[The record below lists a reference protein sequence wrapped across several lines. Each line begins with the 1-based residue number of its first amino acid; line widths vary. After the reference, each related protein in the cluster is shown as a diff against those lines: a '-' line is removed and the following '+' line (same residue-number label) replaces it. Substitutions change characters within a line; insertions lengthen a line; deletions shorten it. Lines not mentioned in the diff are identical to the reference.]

1 LRSDASHLLVVDD
14 DPQMQ
19 FFLEEA
25 LTRQQY
31 GVVVQPSA
39 EAALDALKRDAFDL
53 ILMDVR
59 LPGMNG
65 LDAVDA
71 IQKLDRRTPIIV
83 MTAHGTRDT
92 ALDAVRRGAYDYF
105 TKPFRLDELEIII
118 RRALERKRLLGE
130 VERLREQLVSGS
142 RRGPIVGAG
151 AAMQEVLRL
160 IDRAGP
166 TDATVLVLGESGTGK
181 ELIAEAIHASS
192 TRASR
197 PFVKLNCAAIP
208 ETLLESELFGHE
220 KGAFTGAVAR
230 KLGKFEQ
237 ADGGTLLLDE
247 IGDMTLATQAKILR
261 ALQER
266 ELQRVGGSQT
276 IKIDVRIIASTN
288 KDLERAVKDGT
299 FRDDLYFRL
308 NVVTINVPPL
318 RDRRD
323 EIPELADYFLAEVN
337 GRLNRAVTRLAPD
350 TLAALMDH
358 AWPGNVRE
366 LRNMIERAVVVND
379 GDVLALESFPAPIR
393 PSEPLP
399 TGAGRWEALQDQNL
413 TLDQKVAQLERA
425 FVLEAL
431 ARVGGVQAA
440 AAKLLGVTE
449 RSVWHLVKK
458 HRIEVARLKQKSASA
473 DPSTSSGS
481 PRAQSRGEAADKQG
495 ASC

>member
-1 LRSDASHLLVVDD
+1 MAQDNGFQILVVDD

-19 FFLEEA
+19 FFLQEA
-25 LTRQQY
+25 LSREHY
-31 GVVVQPSA
+31 GVVVRSSA
-39 EAALDALKRDAFDL
+39 EAGLDALKTQRFDL

-71 IQKLDRRTPIIV
+71 IQKLERRTPIIV

-92 ALDAVRRGAYDYF
+92 ALEAVRRGAYDYF
-105 TKPFRLDELEIII
+105 TKPFRLDEMEIIV
-118 RRALERKRLLGE
+118 RRALEKKRLIGE
-130 VERLREQLVSGS
+130 VERLREQLATGS
-142 RRGPIVGAG
+142 RRGRIVGG
-151 AAMQEVLRL
+151 SPAMLEVLRL
-160 IDRAGP
+160 IDRVGP
-166 TDATVLVLGESGTGK
+166 TDSTVLILGESGTGK
-181 ELIAEAIHASS
+181 ELIAEAVHQNSQRSA
-192 TRASR
+192 R

-276 IKIDVRIIASTN
+276 IKVDVRILASTN
-288 KDLERAVKDGT
+288 KDLEKAVKEGT

-308 NVVTINVPPL
+308 NVVTIQVPPL

-323 EIPELADYFLAEVN
+323 EIPELADHFLSEAN
-337 GRLNRAVTRLAPD
+337 ARLNRSITRLAPD
-350 TLAALMDH
+350 TLAALMDYS
-358 AWPGNVRE
+358 WPGNVRE

-379 GDVLALESFPAPIR
+379 GDALALSSFPPPIR
-393 PSEPLP
+393 PAEPP
-399 TGAGRWEALQDQNL
+399 GGAAGRWDALQGQDL

-425 FVLEAL
+425 FVLDAL
-431 ARVGGVQAA
+431 SRAGGVQAA

-458 HRIEVARLKQKSASA
+458 HRIEVSRLKQRQ
-473 DPSTSSGS
+473 GV
-481 PRAQSRGEAADKQG
+481 EAV
-495 ASC
+495 

>member
-1 LRSDASHLLVVDD
+1 MEHDTRYQILVVDD

-19 FFLEEA
+19 FFLKEA
-25 LTRQQY
+25 LLRDHY
-31 GVVVQPSA
+31 GVVVKPSA
-39 EAALDALKRDAFDL
+39 EAALELLRDAAFDL

-71 IQKLDRRTPIIV
+71 IQALDRRTPIIV

-92 ALDAVRRGAYDYF
+92 ALEAVRRGAYDYF
-105 TKPFRLDELEIII
+105 TKPFRLDEMEIIV
-118 RRALERKRLLGE
+118 RRALEKRRLLGE
-130 VERLREQLVSGS
+130 LERLREQLAAGR
-142 RRGPIVGAG
+142 RRGRIVGSS
-151 AAMQEVLRL
+151 AAMGEALRL
-160 IDRAGP
+160 IDRVGP
-166 TDATVLVLGESGTGK
+166 TDSTVLVLGESGTGK
-181 ELIAEAIHASS
+181 ELIAEAIHEQS
-192 TRASR
+192 TRAAR

-208 ETLLESELFGHE
+208 EALLESELFGHE

-276 IKIDVRIIASTN
+276 IKVDVRIIASTN

-308 NVVTINVPPL
+308 NVVTIQVPPL
-318 RDRRD
+318 RERRD
-323 EIPELADYFLAEVN
+323 EIPELADHFLAEAN
-337 GRLNRAVTRLAPD
+337 ARLHRSITRLAPD
-350 TLAALMDH
+350 TLAALMEYS
-358 AWPGNVRE
+358 WPGNVRE

-379 GDVLALESFPAPIR
+379 GDVLALGSFPAPIR
-393 PSEPLP
+393 PPEAP
-399 TGAGRWEALQDQNL
+399 GGAAGRWDALQGQDL

-425 FVLEAL
+425 FVMDAL
-431 ARVGGVQAA
+431 SRAGGVQAA
-440 AAKLLGVTE
+440 AARLLGVTE

-458 HRIEVARLKQKSASA
+458 HRIEVARLKSPGTRTAE
-473 DPSTSSGS
+473 SGLVHS
-481 PRAQSRGEAADKQG
+481 
-495 ASC
+495 

>member
-1 LRSDASHLLVVDD
+1 MQNENGFQILVVDD

-19 FFLEEA
+19 FFLQEA
-25 LTRQQY
+25 LGRQQY
-31 GVVVQPSA
+31 GVVVRSSA
-39 EAALDALKRDAFDL
+39 EAALDALQTAKFDL

-71 IQKLDRRTPIIV
+71 VQKLDRRTPIIV

-105 TKPFRLDELEIII
+105 TKPFRLDEMEIIV
-118 RRALERKRLLGE
+118 RRALEKKRLIAE
-130 VERLREQLVSGS
+130 VERLREQLASGS
-142 RRGPIVGAG
+142 RRGRIVGG
-151 AAMQEVLRL
+151 SPAMQEVLRL
-160 IDRAGP
+160 IDRVGP
-166 TDATVLVLGESGTGK
+166 TDSTVLILGESGTGK
-181 ELIAEAIHASS
+181 ELIAEAIHANS
-192 TRASR
+192 TRSAR

-237 ADGGTLLLDE
+237 ADSGTLLLDE
-247 IGDMTLATQAKILR
+247 IGDMSLATQAKILR

-276 IKIDVRIIASTN
+276 IKVDVRILASTN
-288 KDLERAVKDGT
+288 KDLERAVKDGS

-318 RDRRD
+318 RDRRH
-323 EIPELADYFLAEVN
+323 EIPELADHFLAEAN
-337 GRLNRAVTRLAPD
+337 ARMNRSITRLAPD
-350 TLAALMDH
+350 TLAALMEYG
-358 AWPGNVRE
+358 WPGNVRE

-379 GDVLALESFPAPIR
+379 GDVLALSSFPPPIR
-393 PSEPLP
+393 PADAPN
-399 TGAGRWEALQDQNL
+399 GAAGQNRWETLQHL
-413 TLDQKVAQLERA
+413 SLDEKVAQLERA
-425 FVLEAL
+425 FVLDAL
-431 ARVGGVQAA
+431 SRAGGVQAA
-440 AAKLLGVTE
+440 AARLLGVTE

-458 HRIEVARLKQKSASA
+458 HRIEVSRLKQR
-473 DPSTSSGS
+473 PGVETV
-481 PRAQSRGEAADKQG
+481 
-495 ASC
+495 

>member
-1 LRSDASHLLVVDD
+1 MANETFQLLVVDD

-19 FFLEEA
+19 FFLQEA
-25 LTRQQY
+25 LGRQQY
-31 GVVVQPSA
+31 GVVVRSSA
-39 EAALDALKRDAFDL
+39 EEALDALKNAKFDL

-71 IQKLDRRTPIIV
+71 VQKLDRRTPIIV

-118 RRALERKRLLGE
+118 RRALEKNRLIGE
-130 VERLREQLVSGS
+130 VQRLREQLATGS
-142 RRGPIVGAG
+142 RRGGIVSASP
-151 AAMQEVLRL
+151 AMQEVLRL
-160 IDRAGP
+160 IDRVGP
-166 TDATVLVLGESGTGK
+166 TDSTVLVLGESGTGK
-181 ELIAEAIHASS
+181 ELIAEAVHATSN
-192 TRASR
+192 RGER

-220 KGAFTGAVAR
+220 KGAFTGAVSR

-276 IKIDVRIIASTN
+276 IKIDVRILASTN
-288 KDLERAVKDGT
+288 KDLERAVKEGT

-323 EIPELADYFLAEVN
+323 EIPELADHFLAEAN
-337 GRLNRAVTRLAPD
+337 ARLNRSITRLAPD
-350 TLAALMDH
+350 TLAALMDY

-379 GDVLALESFPAPIR
+379 GDVLALSSFPPPIR
-393 PSEPLP
+393 PAEPLA
-399 TGAGRWEALQDQNL
+399 GAAGRWDTLQDQNL

-431 ARVGGVQAA
+431 SRAGGVQAA

-449 RSVWHLVKK
+449 RSIWHLVKK
-458 HRIEVARLKQKSASA
+458 HRIEVARLKQRN
-473 DPSTSSGS
+473 GV
-481 PRAQSRGEAADKQG
+481 EAV
-495 ASC
+495 